1 LLLFIKKLV
10 NFLLE
15 KGEMMKI
22 QAMLPS
28 VWEQVS
34 NIYLEG
40 INTGNAT
47 FQKEVPSWE
56 DWDDAHL
63 KDCRIVAVIDGQIV
77 GWAALSPI
85 SRRCIYAGVTEVSV
99 YVSMKYNRKGIGSA
113 LMKSLIEQSE
123 EHGIW
128 TLQSGVFPENLSSI
142 HLHKKYG
149 FREVGIRERI
159 GRLDGTWRD
168 VVLLERRS
176 DRVGNE
182 DY

>member
-1 LLLFIKKLV
+1 M
-10 NFLLE
+10 
-15 KGEMMKI
+15 MMKI

-56 DWDDAHL
+56 DWNKTHL
-63 KDCRIVAVIDGQIV
+63 NECRIVAILEDQIV

-85 SRRCIYAGVTEVSV
+85 SRRCVYAGVAEVSV
-99 YVSMKYNRKGIGSA
+99 YVSQKYNRRGIGSA

-123 EHGIW
+123 EHDIW
-128 TLQSGVFPENLSSI
+128 TLQSGVFPENIPSI

-159 GRLDGTWRD
+159 GRLDGAWRD

-176 DRVGNE
+176 ERVGNE
-182 DY
+182 E